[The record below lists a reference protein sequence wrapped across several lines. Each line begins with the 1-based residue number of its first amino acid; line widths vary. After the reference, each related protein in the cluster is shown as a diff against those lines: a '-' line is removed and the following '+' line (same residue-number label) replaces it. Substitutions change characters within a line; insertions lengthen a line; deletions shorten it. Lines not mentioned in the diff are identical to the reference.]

1 MRMRRLS
8 REQVSVNPGQR
19 GQASNTDNKWGES
32 FCLPNCKAATAAP
45 CKPLLQNSLDVRP
58 CPVHASER
66 MHRDK
71 TALELDS
78 HPGFS
83 LNKSKKGS
91 QCLSVFN
98 SLILQKRKQSPR
110 GNKKNISECLY
121 IAYFLPISV
130 LSTSSFHP
138 HKSLRNRYCYYLCFI
153 DEDTEKIESS
163 NWHEMEMK

>member
-1 MRMRRLS
+1 M
-8 REQVSVNPGQR
+8 
-19 GQASNTDNKWGES
+19 
-32 FCLPNCKAATAAP
+32 
-45 CKPLLQNSLDVRP
+45 
-58 CPVHASER
+58 HASER

-110 GNKKNISECLY
+110 GNKKNIANDFILLTLCP
-121 IAYFLPISV
+121 FL
-130 LSTSSFHP
+130 F
-138 HKSLRNRYCYYLCFI
+138 
-153 DEDTEKIESS
+153 
-163 NWHEMEMK
+163 